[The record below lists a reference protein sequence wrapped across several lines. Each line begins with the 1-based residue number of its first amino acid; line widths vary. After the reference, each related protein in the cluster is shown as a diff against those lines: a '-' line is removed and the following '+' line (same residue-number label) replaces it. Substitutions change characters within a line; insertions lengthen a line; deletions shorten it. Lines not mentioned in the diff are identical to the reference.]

1 MKKRLLSVV
10 LAFTL
15 CFGMMPVTVLAE
27 EMGNAET
34 VAPALDDQVAVRA
47 VNSTHEGDAVGDTV
61 SGDSVISCGVS
72 AASLMSNDGIAV
84 VADDATGS
92 VVAKLGDQ
100 NYTDMAKALQ
110 DWQEKGGM
118 LELQK
123 GDKNSEVHYDIG
135 QVTWTFLNAQGT
147 LDLNGVCIKGSITLS
162 GSSKYPLE
170 IRDSKEKV
178 SPYGALQG
186 LTVEKG
192 AKLTLTDGGYISQ
205 VIVADGAE
213 DGIKL
218 MGGKVAELTCK
229 APVYRLLPEGYALM
243 NGNLT
248 VDPTRVITE
257 PRAAFMVKDAQI
269 TVIGDRTGNIAYGEH
284 KIPFAISVTTN
295 DSHIGRMGFEWY
307 LVKEDGT
314 TALLTEHRRDVWSDG
329 NGAYH
334 YDVTMDGSN
343 NIGWESLE
351 ADKAYDIIC
360 VNIGKESDGA
370 YRWQTTLQGFQLI
383 VTKAN
388 LNSENT
394 TVEITNAEEL
404 EYTGNPLAAEVKVTY
419 RGTELTKGQDYK
431 VSSNTGTEAGIYTL
445 TITGQGNYGGSV
457 EKVFTIAPT
466 DKLTVEGTAEAGAV
480 YGTRI
485 SDIAISGL
493 TVRSNN
499 TVVDGSWKF
508 TGREIPVAGTTTAY
522 TAVFTPESS
531 NYKQIKWQIK
541 PNIRKA
547 AACTLADIPVSVKY
561 NVTAGET
568 SIGNA
573 GMPADAGTLVFAKG
587 GTAGKTGSVTIT
599 DWNIDTDTGKVTYTL
614 EGGAAGDT
622 VTLPV
627 TVTSA
632 NYETTTVNVKI
643 TLTDKETQAALAVT
657 GGTTV
662 EFGQTLQL
670 GINGGSGTGN
680 VTYTVTNG
688 DGQAGIDATGRLIP
702 TKVGTVIVTAT
713 KAGDDDYN
721 AITSGPVTIT
731 ITKAASTGTPGYTGI
746 TTDGKT
752 LRDTDLR
759 ISGGSLHP
767 TAGRLEWIDDAGN
780 VLPDTTVVEANKT
793 YLWRYTPED
802 TNYVPLTG
810 SVVLY
815 PVSNR
820 GDISDVPDTPS
831 YTPTPAVPDT
841 GDSSSDDD
849 DDDDTPAVSNSSNST
864 TARQPSAG
872 PAALDYAIKRGDT
885 LGAIA
890 RKYGCTVAELVAANS
905 DLIKNPN
912 RIHIGWKLKIP
923 QHRTTGTMVAPTD
936 NNNSDA
942 YIIKP
947 GDSLWAI
954 ARRYGCTVADI
965 VKMNSNLIT
974 MPDRIRVGWQLNM
987 PVK

>member
-34 VAPALDDQVAVRA
+34 VAPAPDDQVVVRA
-47 VNSTHEGDAVGDTV
+47 VNSTHEEDAVGDTV

-84 VADDATGS
+84 VADDATGT

-100 NYTDMAKALQ
+100 NYTDMEKALQ

-118 LELQK
+118 LALQ
-123 GDKNSEVHYDIG
+123 G
-135 QVTWTFLNAQGT
+135 QSASYNISTVIWSFQNAPGT
-147 LDLNGVCIKGSITLS
+147 LDLNGVCISGSITLS
-162 GSSKYPLE
+162 GTSRYPLT
-170 IRDSKEKV
+170 ILDSKEKV
-178 SPYGALQG
+178 SSNGALQG
-186 LTVEKG
+186 LTVAKG
-192 AKLTLTDGGYISQ
+192 AELTLTDGGYISQ
-205 VIVADGAE
+205 LTVEDGAE
-213 DGIKL
+213 DGIQL
-218 MGGKVAELTCK
+218 MGGKVAELKCK
-229 APVYRLLPEGYALM
+229 APVYHLLPEGYALM

-248 VDPTRVITE
+248 VSPTTVITE
-257 PRAAFMVKDAQI
+257 KTATFMVKDAQI
-269 TVIGDRTGNIAYGEH
+269 TNVTGDRTGSVAYGEH
-284 KIPFAISVTTN
+284 KIPFAISVPTN
-295 DSHIGRMGFEWY
+295 DSKIGRMAFEWY
-307 LVKEDGT
+307 LVKENGT
-314 TALLTEHRRDVWSDG
+314 TALLAKSGDTWSR
-329 NGAYH
+329 NGAYS
-334 YDVTMDGSN
+334 YDVTIDGSAN
-343 NIGWESLE
+343 EGWKDLE
-351 ADKAYDIIC
+351 INKPYNIIC
-360 VNIGKESDGA
+360 VSIGKEKDGA
-370 YRWQTTLQGFQLI
+370 YQWQTPLKGFQLTI
-383 VTKAN
+383 TPAG
-388 LNSENT
+388 LNSKNT
-394 TVEITNAEEL
+394 NVEITNANNL
-404 EYTGNPLAAEVKVTY
+404 VYTGNPLTAAVKVTY
-419 RGTELTKGQDYK
+419 NGTELTEGKDYT
-431 VSSNTGTEAGIYTL
+431 VSSNTGTNARTYTL

-508 TGREIPVAGTTTAY
+508 TGREIPAAGTTTAY

-746 TTDGKT
+746 TTDGQT
-752 LRDTDLR
+752 LRDADLR

-802 TNYVPLTG
+802 TNYAPLTG

-820 GDISDVPDTPS
+820 GDSSDVPDTPS
-831 YTPTPAVPDT
+831 YTPAPAVPDT

-864 TARQPSAG
+864 TAGQPSAG

-923 QHRTTGTMVAPTD
+923 QHQTTGTTAAPTD

-947 GDSLWAI
+947 GDTLWAI
-954 ARRYGCTVADI
+954 ARRYGCTIADI
-965 VKMNSNLIT
+965 IKWNKKLIT
-974 MPDRIRVGWQLNM
+974 VPDRIRVGWQLKI

>member
-34 VAPALDDQVAVRA
+34 VAPAPDDQVVVRA
-47 VNSTHEGDAVGDTV
+47 VNSTHEEDAVGDTV
-61 SGDSVISCGVS
+61 SGDSVISGGVS
-72 AASLMSNDGIAV
+72 ATSLMSNDGIAV
-84 VADDATGS
+84 MADDTTET
-92 VVAKLGDQ
+92 VVATLDGAD
-100 NYTDMAKALQ
+100 YTDMTTALEA
-110 DWQEKGGM
+110 WQAKGGM
-118 LELQK
+118 LTLQ
-123 GDKNSEVHYDIG
+123 GERAEYDIST
-135 QVTWTFLNAQGT
+135 VKWSFLTAKGT

-178 SPYGALQG
+178 SSNGALQG

-192 AKLTLTDGGYISQ
+192 AKLTLTDGCYISQ
-205 VIVADGAE
+205 LTVEAGAE
-213 DGIKL
+213 DGIQL

-248 VDPTRVITE
+248 VDPTTVINE
-257 PRAAFMVKDAQI
+257 RKAAFMVKDAQI
-269 TVIGDRTGNIAYGEH
+269 TNVTGDRTGSVVYGEH

-360 VNIGKESDGA
+360 VNIGKEKDGA
-370 YRWQTTLQGFQLI
+370 YQWQTPLKGFRLTI
-383 VTKAN
+383 TPAG
-388 LNSENT
+388 LNSKNT
-394 TVEITNAEEL
+394 NVEITNANNL
-404 EYTGNPLAAEVKVTY
+404 VYTGNPLTAAVKVTY
-419 RGTELTKGQDYK
+419 NGTELTEGKDYT
-431 VSSNTGTEAGIYTL
+431 VSSNTGTNAGTYTL

-508 TGREIPVAGTTTAY
+508 TGREIPAAGTTTAY

-662 EFGQTLQL
+662 EFGQTL
-670 GINGGSGTGN
+670 
-680 VTYTVTNG
+680 
-688 DGQAGIDATGRLIP
+688 
-702 TKVGTVIVTAT
+702 
-713 KAGDDDYN
+713 
-721 AITSGPVTIT
+721 
-731 ITKAASTGTPGYTGI
+731 
-746 TTDGKT
+746 
-752 LRDTDLR
+752 
-759 ISGGSLHP
+759 
-767 TAGRLEWIDDAGN
+767 
-780 VLPDTTVVEANKT
+780 
-793 YLWRYTPED
+793 
-802 TNYVPLTG
+802 
-810 SVVLY
+810 
-815 PVSNR
+815 
-820 GDISDVPDTPS
+820 
-831 YTPTPAVPDT
+831 
-841 GDSSSDDD
+841 
-849 DDDDTPAVSNSSNST
+849 
-864 TARQPSAG
+864 
-872 PAALDYAIKRGDT
+872 
-885 LGAIA
+885 
-890 RKYGCTVAELVAANS
+890 
-905 DLIKNPN
+905 
-912 RIHIGWKLKIP
+912 
-923 QHRTTGTMVAPTD
+923 
-936 NNNSDA
+936 
-942 YIIKP
+942 
-947 GDSLWAI
+947 
-954 ARRYGCTVADI
+954 
-965 VKMNSNLIT
+965 
-974 MPDRIRVGWQLNM
+974 
-987 PVK
+987 

>member
-34 VAPALDDQVAVRA
+34 VALAPGDQVVVRA
-47 VNSTHEGDAVGDTV
+47 VNSAHEEDAVGDTV
-61 SGDSVISCGVS
+61 SGDSIIPGGVS
-72 AASLMSNDGIAV
+72 ATSLMSNDGITV
-84 VADDATGS
+84 VADDATGT

-100 NYTDMAKALQ
+100 NYTDMEKALQ

-118 LELQK
+118 LALQ
-123 GDKNSEVHYDIG
+123 G
-135 QVTWTFLNAQGT
+135 QSASYNISTVIWSFQNAPGT
-147 LDLNGVCIKGSITLS
+147 LDLNGQRITGDITLS
-162 GSSKYPLE
+162 GTSRYPLT
-170 IRDSKEKV
+170 ILDSKEKV
-178 SPYGALQG
+178 SSNGALQG
-186 LTVEKG
+186 LTVAKG
-192 AKLTLTDGGYISQ
+192 AELTLTDGGYISPLT
-205 VIVADGAE
+205 VEDGAE
-213 DGIKL
+213 DGIQL
-218 MGGKVAELTCK
+218 MGGKVAELKCK
-229 APVYRLLPEGYALM
+229 APVYHLLPEGYALM

-248 VDPTRVITE
+248 VGPTTVITE
-257 PRAAFMVKDAQI
+257 RTAAFMVKDAQI
-269 TVIGDRTGNIAYGEH
+269 TKVTGDRTGSVAYGEH

-295 DSHIGRMGFEWY
+295 DSKIGRMAFEWY
-307 LVKEDGT
+307 LVKENGT
-314 TALLTEHRRDVWSDG
+314 TAPLAMSGDTWSR
-329 NGAYH
+329 NGAYS
-334 YDVTMDGSN
+334 YDVTIDGSAN
-343 NIGWESLE
+343 EEWQDLE
-351 ADKAYDIIC
+351 INKPYNIIC
-360 VNIGKESDGA
+360 VSIGKEKDGA
-370 YRWQTTLQGFQLI
+370 YQWQTPLKGFRLTI
-383 VTKAN
+383 TPAG
-388 LNSENT
+388 LNSKNT
-394 TVEITNAEEL
+394 NVEITNANNL
-404 EYTGNPLAAEVKVTY
+404 VYTGNPLTAAVKVTY
-419 RGTELTKGQDYK
+419 NGTELTEGKDYT
-431 VSSNTGTEAGIYTL
+431 VSSNTGTNAGTYTL
-445 TITGQGNYGGSV
+445 TITGQGKYGGSV

-746 TTDGKT
+746 TTDGQT
-752 LRDTDLR
+752 LRDADLR

-802 TNYVPLTG
+802 TNYAPLTG

-820 GDISDVPDTPS
+820 GDSSDVPDTPS
-831 YTPTPAVPDT
+831 YTPAPAVPDT

-864 TARQPSAG
+864 TVGQPSAG

-905 DLIKNPN
+905 NLIKNPN

-923 QHRTTGTMVAPTD
+923 QHRTTGTTAAPTD

-947 GDSLWAI
+947 GDTLWAI
-954 ARRYGCTVADI
+954 ARRYGCTIADI
-965 VKMNSNLIT
+965 IKWNKKLIT
-974 MPDRIRVGWQLNM
+974 VPDRIRVGWQLKI